1 MAVSLP
7 QDRMPEAEVSLLL
20 ALYLL
25 NLPKSSGVAEVAID
39 GAQVRVGENQI
50 FPITDFLSHS
60 GWTQVEQRGRNDWQG
75 FYERDRK
82 RLEVHAR
89 PGIGDVAVTVGPK
102 KVRAECKGGPLI
114 RRPGGRERPILQS
127 TLGQLLTVEHV
138 ADNDVM
144 VAAVPHTMQ
153 FKRLADAW
161 RHRPLVANSKIE
173 IVLVNHNGDV
183 DGLALLS

>member
-89 PGIGDVAVTVGPK
+89 PGIGDVAVTVGPRRSELSAREVPLSEGQGVES
-102 KVRAECKGGPLI
+102 VR
-114 RRPGGRERPILQS
+114 S
-127 TLGQLLTVEHV
+127 
-138 ADNDVM
+138 
-144 VAAVPHTMQ
+144 
-153 FKRLADAW
+153 FKALW
-161 RHRPLVANSKIE
+161 AN
-173 IVLVNHNGDV
+173 V
-183 DGLALLS
+183 